1 MTACGAS
8 TPCGW
13 AATCHALSVSVSA
26 AQADAFYR
34 EVLDGELVFTVFD
47 AGGYP
52 LPIGSS
58 GSRAMAF
65 WSKRSRAQRII
76 ANVPAYASFEVE
88 EIKLERWRDG
98 WLPDLRRDGLLV
110 GLNWSGRRATGYDL
124 SPDDVLRNLEA
135 RGQ

>member
-1 MTACGAS
+1 MS
-8 TPCGW
+8 M
-13 AATCHALSVSVSA
+13 SA

-34 EVLDGELVFTVFD
+34 EVIDGGLVFTVFD

-76 ANVPAYASFEVE
+76 DNVPAYSAFDIE
-88 EIKLERWRDG
+88 EIELGRWREE
-98 WLPDLRRDGLLV
+98 WLRDLKRDGLLV
-110 GLNWSGRRATGYDL
+110 GLNWSGKRATGYDL
-124 SPDDVLRNLEA
+124 SPDDVLRNLQARAHEAPEA
-135 RGQ
+135 RN